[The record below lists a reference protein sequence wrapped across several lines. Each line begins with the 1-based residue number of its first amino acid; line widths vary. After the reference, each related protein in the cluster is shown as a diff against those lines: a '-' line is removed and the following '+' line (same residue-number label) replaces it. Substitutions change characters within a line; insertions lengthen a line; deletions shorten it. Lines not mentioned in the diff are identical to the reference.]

1 MFVPHYLSNTKFINN
16 DIRRF
21 GSYLG
26 PPTTSPRS
34 PEPKDQLAILFP
46 VSTFYLKAFFCF
58 ENNVLR
64 GEAYNF
70 TIFLR
75 SQMISEE
82 DYNFISNFDGADA
95 STRMS
100 LIQANP
106 HQLPKTFMNLLSQI
120 SKDATIQYLLTL
132 LDDLLQEDK
141 SRVEIFKTF
150 YANRAVSSIEFTE
163 DNNHLYF
170 IKDMFMSCDLP

>member
-1 MFVPHYLSNTKFINN
+1 
-16 DIRRF
+16 
-21 GSYLG
+21 
-26 PPTTSPRS
+26 
-34 PEPKDQLAILFP
+34 
-46 VSTFYLKAFFCF
+46 
-58 ENNVLR
+58 
-64 GEAYNF
+64 
-70 TIFLR
+70 
-75 SQMISEE
+75 MISEE

-150 YANRAVSSIEFTE
+150 YANRAVSIEFTE
-163 DNNHLYF
+163 DPNHLYF
-170 IKDMFMSCDLP
+170 IKDMFMSCDLTEICHEIEK